1 MNIHSING
9 VSSSNN
15 NCSFKKLSH
24 IQYLQSFNP
33 KKNTN
38 DARAVLRFLKS
49 ETFKKFFE
57 KYDGYAK
64 FGRYS
69 FTRGNQA
76 TKGQAYLD
84 IFYREKEKPV
94 EQATFTQKLL
104 AKLSNIFKR
113 KEYSVI
119 QYSVIGDLEDLS
131 RNLGT
136 KIGMLTEEEIN
147 YKINEMQRQ
156 LSKESNPARAEALKN
171 MNAQIDEAVSK
182 LGVKVE

>member
-1 MNIHSING
+1 VNINSISG
-9 VSSSNN
+9 VSSSN

-24 IQYLQSFNP
+24 IEYTQRFNP
-33 KKNTN
+33 KVNAG
-38 DARAVLRFLKS
+38 DARAVLRFLKT

-131 RNLGT
+131 KNLGSML
-136 KIGMLTEEEIN
+136 GMLTDADIN

-156 LSKESNPARAEALKN
+156 LSKESDSARAEALKN
-171 MNAQIDEAVSK
+171 LNAQIDEAVSK